1 MNKSVIGLCKL
12 QSHEEILKLPMWIEK
27 ITSNMGALIS
37 NFELQLPSHGVPFVI
52 HESVANT
59 IASVEGVNNRDENS
73 AKDATLALLVKPLS
87 TNYPVTKPKRKKRH
101 PPSAKPLKPFT
112 DVETNTLTAVAK
124 HCGNIAAAAKDL
136 DRHPKTVKENYDRGM
151 KKAHIMRSRSIDT
164 VRLPQDQREIS
175 NDNK

>member
-1 MNKSVIGLCKL
+1 MNKSLIGLCKL
-12 QSHEEILKLPMWIEK
+12 QSYEEILKLPMWIEK

-37 NFELQLPSHGVPFVI
+37 NLELQLPSHGVPFVI
-52 HESVANT
+52 HESVTNT
-59 IASVEGVNNRDENS
+59 IASIEGVNNRDENS

-136 DRHPKTVKENYDRGM
+136 DRDPKTVRENYVRGM
-151 KKAHIMRSRSIDT
+151 TKLNITNSRSVDT
-164 VRLPQDQREIS
+164 VRMPRDSREKP
-175 NDNK
+175 NDN